1 MDSGCSVGIFGGKIY
16 GLILE
21 NHLTLPLLCLF
32 AFLIGSIPTGLIIAH
47 ARGINLQQT
56 GSGNIGATNVLRT
69 TGKWPALLTLAG
81 DILKGVIAAA
91 AGRYFFAG
99 QPVYGG
105 LVGLFA
111 IIGHDFS
118 IFLKFKGGKGVATSL
133 GVLAVYAPQTC
144 LLTTII
150 WIMTLLITRYSSL
163 GALVSFG
170 MLPFSILLLG
180 SKKQLPIVL
189 VMSVLLFVKHKDNII
204 RLIRGTE
211 PRVGGKPS

>member
-1 MDSGCSVGIFGGKIY
+1 
-16 GLILE
+16 
-21 NHLTLPLLCLF
+21 LTPALLCLF
-32 AFLIGSIPTGLIIAH
+32 AFLIGSVPTGQIIAR
-47 ARGINLQQT
+47 ARGVDLKRS

-91 AGRYFFAG
+91 AGRHFFAG
-99 QPVYGG
+99 QPGYEG

-111 IIGHDFS
+111 VLGHDFS
-118 IFLKFKGGKGVATSL
+118 IFMKFRGGKGVATSL
-133 GVLAVYAPQTC
+133 GVLCVYAPQTC
-144 LLTTII
+144 LFTTII
-150 WIMTLLITRYSSL
+150 WIMTLLVTRYSSL

-180 SKKQLPIVL
+180 SKEQLPVVF
-189 VMSVLLFVKHKDNII
+189 VMTVLLFIKHRDNIV